1 MYDCETGLYYCGS
14 RYYSPILS
22 RFLSVDNESIIDLT
36 DDELLGANRFAYC
49 DNNPVSNS
57 DPFGMLGKC
66 WYNKVSNVALALDI
80 VILIITTGKALVGI
94 KALRAFL
101 KANQRKIVKNV
112 TKELIKMFGS
122 YGSTM
127 VTFAFEAVFTIFGTS
142 IGQIIAKALDY
153 VDPWWNRGYVRN
165 NGYIFN

>member
-1 MYDCETGLYYCGS
+1 MLYRGKKN
-14 RYYSPILS
+14 L
-22 RFLSVDNESIIDLT
+22 EK
-36 DDELLGANRFAYC
+36 C
-49 DNNPVSNS
+49 DN
-57 DPFGMLGKC
+57 FIMKF
-66 WYNKVSNVALALDI
+66 LDY
-80 VILIITTGKALVGI
+80 
-94 KALRAFL
+94 
-101 KANQRKIVKNV
+101 

-127 VTFAFEAVFTIFGTS
+127 ATFAFEAVFTIFGTS